1 MFCTMRGRSTN
12 QKVGNASRCASS
24 VRNTALVLALCFVV
38 VLILSY
44 AIILTHY
51 FYGHDRN
58 GVGGACVGCIRVIAL
73 KKLIKHVD
81 IAAAAIGITFMIRTE
96 FLSNSY
102 GYAVQINQPSPVGL
116 RVRLN
121 F

>member
-1 MFCTMRGRSTN
+1 MFYTARGRSTN
-12 QKVGNASRCASS
+12 QRGNNASRRASS
-24 VRNTALVLALCFVV
+24 VRYAALVLALCFVV
-38 VLILSY
+38 MLILSY

-58 GVGGACVGCIRVIAL
+58 GVGGACVGCVRVIAL
-73 KKLIKHVD
+73 KKLVKHINV
-81 IAAAAIGITFMIRTE
+81 AAAAIGITFMILGE

-102 GYAVQINQPSPVGL
+102 GTVIQINQRSPVGL

>member
-1 MFCTMRGRSTN
+1 MFCTVRGRSTN
-12 QKVGNASRCASS
+12 QKGNNANGRASS
-24 VRNTALVLALCFVV
+24 VRYAALVLALCFVV

-58 GVGGACVGCIRVIAL
+58 GVGGACVGCIRVISL
-73 KKLIKHVD
+73 KKLIKHID
-81 IAAAAIGITFMIRTE
+81 ITAAAIGITFVILSE
-96 FLSNSY
+96 FPSNSY
-102 GYAVQINQPSPVGL
+102 GSVIQINQPSPIGL
-116 RVRLN
+116 KVKLN